1 VRCEPEDPAES
12 LEDFIAESPYPTSY
26 SPDWPGVIVEDAF
39 QQGLAASSLPE
50 FFVRGHSATT
60 WFMPQFRQHGLQGQ
74 SDSLDMTPLED
85 RGQLHWPSAIPMEI
99 QRGYGPIVHRRIGAE
114 YDSHPQPQQPWPPS
128 SQSFT
133 PARYDSTTPPSSSYP
148 HRSHGAESEKDTRS
162 GGQTL
167 ITTMTD
173 EHASMYE
180 NNSYHIVDQD
190 RHVGYDQ
197 PTWLPTNQIA
207 ATQNSQSGIQNSYSS
222 RRPSSSSNT
231 PFALIHGPWNTG
243 AMWSSNRN
251 TGGSYEFQY
260 PELESAHNSYSS

>member
-1 VRCEPEDPAES
+1 VRCEPEDPAEP

-26 SPDWPGVIVEDAF
+26 SPDWPGVTAEDVS

-50 FFVRGHSATT
+50 SFVRGHSATT
-60 WFMPQFRQHGLQGQ
+60 WFVPTPQFRQHGLQGQ
-74 SDSLDMTPLED
+74 PDMTPLED
-85 RGQLHWPSAIPMEI
+85 RRQLHWPSAIPMEM
-99 QRGYGPIVHRRIGAE
+99 QRGHDHIVHRRIGAE
-114 YDSHPQPQQPWPPS
+114 YDSHLQQQQRWPPS

-173 EHASMYE
+173 EHAFMYE
-180 NNSYHIVDQD
+180 NNSYYIVDQD

-222 RRPSSSSNT
+222 RRPSSSNF
-231 PFALIHGPWNTG
+231 PLIHSPGNTD

-260 PELESAHNSYSS
+260 PELGSAHNFYSS